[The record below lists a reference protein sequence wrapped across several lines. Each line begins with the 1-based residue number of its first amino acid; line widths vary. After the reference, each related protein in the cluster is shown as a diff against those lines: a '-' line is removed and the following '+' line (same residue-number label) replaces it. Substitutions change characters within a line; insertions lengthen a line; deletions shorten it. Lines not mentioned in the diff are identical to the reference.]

1 MDKEKKI
8 KLDELP
14 DSGSSPEVKIT
25 PIPKKSKPDPRMT
38 KLKGM
43 DDSQRSETL
52 ALRWHFDRYE
62 RKWGWLIC
70 LVFLFFL
77 QTGAH
82 MKEFDDKRELAREN
96 TDGISEIFS
105 STIEFDVLMK
115 NPILLA
121 IFIPFFFKLKIAS
134 GVHFDITFYGI
145 ETVNKIVTAKSQS
158 PHRVLIKWDDI
169 THVEKSKVKDKEILI
184 VSNLEGP
191 AGEMIWDID
200 EIKKK
205 VIRQVLSGLVSNKNA
220 FRIFIEKDVA

>member
-1 MDKEKKI
+1 MDNEKKI

-14 DSGSSPEVKIT
+14 DSGSSPEVKNT
-25 PIPKKSKPDPRMT
+25 PILKKTKPDPRIT

-43 DDSQRSETL
+43 DDSQKSETL

-62 RKWGWLIC
+62 RKWGWLLALGI
-70 LVFLFFL
+70 LFFL
-77 QTGAH
+77 QTGLN
-82 MKEFDDKRELAREN
+82 MKEFNEERGLARQNSE
-96 TDGISEIFS
+96 GISEIVYS
-105 STIEFDVLMK
+105 MISFDVVMK

-121 IFIPFFFKLKIAS
+121 IFIPFFFKLKVAS

-145 ETVNKIVTAKSQS
+145 ETVNKIVTANAQS
-158 PHRVLIKWDDI
+158 PHRVLVKWDDI
-169 THVEKSKVKDKEILI
+169 YHVEKSKIKDKEILI
-184 VSNLEGP
+184 ISNQNGP
-191 AGEMIWDID
+191 VGEMIWDID